1 MFLGLIFVNIKKLVL
16 FTRIVVKSM
25 ASGIR
30 LSECSVSLSPIYSCY
45 ESNFFFCFLVFS
57 SLKYILVELLSEL
70 TELMACE
77 RLSNS
82 VLHTLS
88 VQYVLAAMVIIIVI
102 ITLLKMY

>member
-45 ESNFFFCFLVFS
+45 ESNFFCFLVFS